1 MWSDISS
8 LHTVNRV
15 QHSSNFFYKC
25 VSNIPMISQIM
36 IPTRS
41 EDIGDVTVNKHD
53 YSFYKINTGTQTAL
67 KKDTKI
73 LSI

>member
-1 MWSDISS
+1 MVGYFKSVYSEQGATFF
-8 LHTVNRV
+8 H
-15 QHSSNFFYKC
+15 FFYKC

>member
-8 LHTVNRV
+8 LYIVNRV

-41 EDIGDVTVNKHD
+41 EDIADVDLQRVC
-53 YSFYKINTGTQTAL
+53 INSDEVFTETL
-67 KKDTKI
+67 F
-73 LSI
+73 LELFS